1 MNPILSK
8 WNRAENIEAVA
19 AMLACCGAR
28 SWAEGM
34 AAARPIY
41 SEDELAATANRIW
54 ASMDEVDWLEA
65 FACHPRIGARKAEP
79 DQSAS
84 ARWSQQEQ
92 ASTACAE
99 IAVLDRLADGN
110 RRYEERNGFT
120 YIVCATG
127 KSAEEMLEI
136 LTRRLASDHAEELQE
151 AAEQQRQILHIRL
164 RKRLNG

>member
-1 MNPILSK
+1 
-8 WNRAENIEAVA
+8 
-19 AMLACCGAR
+19 
-28 SWAEGM
+28 M

-164 RKRLNG
+164 RKWLNG